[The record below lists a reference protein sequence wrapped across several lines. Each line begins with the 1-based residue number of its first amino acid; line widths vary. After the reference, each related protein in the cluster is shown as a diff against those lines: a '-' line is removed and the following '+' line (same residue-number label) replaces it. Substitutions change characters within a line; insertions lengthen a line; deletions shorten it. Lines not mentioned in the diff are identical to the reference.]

1 MERYRL
7 RTSPRGLCG
16 AQPVIEFWL
25 PFGAALLASAFM
37 AWAIG
42 AGSSGATPF
51 APAVGANAISVMR
64 AAFIVGIFGFLG
76 AALQGASVSEA
87 VGSDLVVGL
96 TLPTAAVIVVLV
108 TAAGLMAIGIV
119 TGYPIAT
126 AFTVTGTVIGAG
138 LALGGA
144 PAWPKYVEI
153 GTMWLLTPFVGSGVA
168 YGIASILP
176 RESVDERDSVPIL
189 AAAVGAIVVN
199 IEFALLASGDQLAS
213 LSTVLADR
221 FAPGLAGTAGVSLTA
236 AVVVG
241 LAVRLDIARNGLG
254 GLRRFLLVLGGLVAF
269 SAGASQVG
277 LAVGPLVPLIG
288 GTMITVSALAAGGG
302 VGLLVGSWTGA
313 SQMIKAVS
321 QDYASLGPRR
331 SIAALFPSF
340 VLAQIAVL
348 YGIPVS
354 FNQIMVSAIVGA
366 GAAVGGS
373 DAISRRKIVL
383 TFGAWIGSFVLAFV
397 LGYGVMSLVP

>member
-1 MERYRL
+1 M
-7 RTSPRGLCG
+7 
-16 AQPVIEFWL
+16 IETWL

-64 AAFIVGIFGFLG
+64 AAFVVGLLGFLG

-87 VGSDLVVGL
+87 VGSELVVGL
-96 TLPTAAVIVVLV
+96 TLPTMAVITVLV
-108 TAAGLMAIGIV
+108 TAAGLMAVGIV

-153 GTMWLLTPFVGSGVA
+153 GAMWLLTPVVGSGIA
-168 YGIASILP
+168 YGIASVLP
-176 RESVDERDSVPIL
+176 RESVAERDSVPVL
-189 AAAVGAIVVN
+189 AAVVGGIVVN
-199 IEFALLASGDQLAS
+199 IEFALLASGDQPAS
-213 LSTVLADR
+213 LATVLAAR
-221 FAPGLAGTAGVSLTA
+221 LPIAAVAGEAAVSLAA
-236 AVVVG
+236 AVIVG
-241 LAVRLDIARNGLG
+241 LAVRTDIARNGLG
-254 GLRRFLLVLGGLVAF
+254 GLRRFLLALGGLVAF

-277 LAVGPLVPLIG
+277 LAVGPLVPLAE
-288 GTMITVSALAAGGG
+288 GTMFTVSALAAGGG
-302 VGLLVGSWTGA
+302 VGLLIGSWTGA
-313 SQMIKAVS
+313 PQMIKAVA

-340 VLAQIAVL
+340 VLAQVAVS

-354 FNQIMVSAIVGA
+354 FNQIMLSAIVGA
-366 GAAVGGS
+366 GAAVGGGA
-373 DAISRRKIVL
+373 AISRRKIAV
-383 TFGAWIGSFVLAFV
+383 TVGAWLGSFALAFT
-397 LGYGVMSLVP
+397 LGYGLLGLLG

>member
-1 MERYRL
+1 
-7 RTSPRGLCG
+7 
-16 AQPVIEFWL
+16 
-25 PFGAALLASAFM
+25 M

-51 APAVGANAISVMR
+51 APAVGANAISVLR
-64 AAFIVGIFGFLG
+64 AAFIVGVLGFSG

-144 PAWPKYVEI
+144 PAWAKYTEI

-168 YGIASILP
+168 YGIASVLP

-199 IEFALLASGDQLAS
+199 IEFALLASGDQMAS
-213 LSTVLADR
+213 LSTVVAER
-221 FAPGLAGTAGVSLTA
+221 FAPGFAGTLGVSLVA

-241 LAVRLDIARNGLG
+241 LAVRVDITRNGLD

-277 LAVGPLVPLIG
+277 LAVGPLVPLVE

-313 SQMIKAVS
+313 PQMIKAVA

-366 GAAVGGS
+366 GAAVGGG
-373 DAISRRKIVL
+373 DAISRRKIGFTL
-383 TFGAWIGSFVLAFV
+383 GAWVGSFLLAFG
-397 LGYGVMSLVP
+397 LGYGVMRLVP

>member
-1 MERYRL
+1 M
-7 RTSPRGLCG
+7 
-16 AQPVIEFWL
+16 IEFWL

-64 AAFIVGIFGFLG
+64 AAFIVGILGFLG

-138 LALGGA
+138 LALGGD
-144 PAWPKYVEI
+144 PAWAKYTEI

-199 IEFALLASGDQLAS
+199 IEFALLASGDRLAS
-213 LSTVLADR
+213 LSTVVAER
-221 FAPGLAGTAGVSLTA
+221 FVPGLAGELGVSLVA

-241 LAVRLDIARNGLG
+241 LAVRVDIARNGLG

-269 SAGASQVG
+269 
-277 LAVGPLVPLIG
+277 
-288 GTMITVSALAAGGG
+288 
-302 VGLLVGSWTGA
+302 
-313 SQMIKAVS
+313 
-321 QDYASLGPRR
+321 
-331 SIAALFPSF
+331 
-340 VLAQIAVL
+340 
-348 YGIPVS
+348 
-354 FNQIMVSAIVGA
+354 
-366 GAAVGGS
+366 
-373 DAISRRKIVL
+373 
-383 TFGAWIGSFVLAFV
+383 
-397 LGYGVMSLVP
+397 

>member
-1 MERYRL
+1 M
-7 RTSPRGLCG
+7 S
-16 AQPVIEFWL
+16 
-25 PFGAALLASAFM
+25 
-37 AWAIG
+37 WAIG

-64 AAFIVGIFGFLG
+64 AAFVVGVLGFLG

-138 LALGGA
+138 LALGGD
-144 PAWPKYVEI
+144 PAWAKYTEI

-168 YGIASILP
+168 YGIASVLP

-199 IEFALLASGDQLAS
+199 IEFALLASGDRLAS
-213 LSTVLADR
+213 VSTVAAER
-221 FAPGLAGTAGVSLTA
+221 FVPGVAGELGVSLLA

-241 LAVRLDIARNGLG
+241 LAVRVDISHNELG

-277 LAVGPLVPLIG
+277 LAVGPLVPLVEE
-288 GTMITVSALAAGGG
+288 TMLTVTALAAGGG

-313 SQMIKAVS
+313 SRMIKAVS

-366 GAAVGGS
+366 GAAVGGN
-373 DAISRRKIVL
+373 DAISRRKIGL
-383 TFGAWIGSFVLAFV
+383 TVGAWVGSFALAFV
-397 LGYGVMSLVP
+397 LGYGALWLL

>member
-1 MERYRL
+1 
-7 RTSPRGLCG
+7 
-16 AQPVIEFWL
+16 
-25 PFGAALLASAFM
+25 M

-64 AAFIVGIFGFLG
+64 AAFVVGVFGFLG

-138 LALGGA
+138 LALGGD
-144 PAWPKYVEI
+144 PAWAKYTEI

-168 YGIASILP
+168 YGIASVLP
-176 RESVDERDSVPIL
+176 RESVDERDSVPLL
-189 AAAVGAIVVN
+189 AAAIGAIVVN
-199 IEFALLASGDQLAS
+199 IEFALLASGDRLAS
-213 LSTVLADR
+213 VSTVLVER
-221 FAPGLAGTAGVSLTA
+221 LPITGLAGTAAVSLFA

-241 LAVRLDIARNGLG
+241 LAVRVDIGRNGLD

-277 LAVGPLVPLIG
+277 LAVGPLVPLVE
-288 GTMITVSALAAGGG
+288 GTTITVTALAAGGG

-313 SQMIKAVS
+313 SRMIKAVS

-373 DAISRRKIVL
+373 EAISRRKIGL
-383 TFGAWIGSFVLAFV
+383 TVGAWIGSFALAFG
-397 LGYGVMSLVP
+397 LGYGALWLL

>member
-1 MERYRL
+1 M
-7 RTSPRGLCG
+7 
-16 AQPVIEFWL
+16 IEAWL
-25 PFGAALLASAFM
+25 PFAAALVASAFM

-51 APAVGANAISVMR
+51 APAVGANAISVLR
-64 AAFIVGIFGFLG
+64 AAFIVGVLGFSG

-144 PAWPKYVEI
+144 PAWAKYTEI

-168 YGIASILP
+168 YGIASVLP

-199 IEFALLASGDQLAS
+199 IEFALLASGDQMAS
-213 LSTVLADR
+213 LSTVVAER
-221 FAPGLAGTAGVSLTA
+221 FAPGFAGTLGVSLVA

-241 LAVRLDIARNGLG
+241 LAVRVDITRNGLD

-277 LAVGPLVPLIG
+277 LAVGPLVPLVE

-313 SQMIKAVS
+313 PQMIKAVA

-366 GAAVGGS
+366 GAAVGGG
-373 DAISRRKIVL
+373 DAISRRKIGFTL
-383 TFGAWIGSFVLAFV
+383 GAWVGSFLLAFG
-397 LGYGVMSLVP
+397 LGYGVMRLVP

>member
-1 MERYRL
+1 
-7 RTSPRGLCG
+7 
-16 AQPVIEFWL
+16 VIEFWL

-64 AAFIVGIFGFLG
+64 AAFIVGILGFLG

-138 LALGGA
+138 LALGGD
-144 PAWPKYVEI
+144 PAWAKYTEI

-199 IEFALLASGDQLAS
+199 IEFALLASGDRLPHCRPSSPSDSFPVSRANSAS
-213 LSTVLADR
+213 RLSPRLSSDWLSGSTSL
-221 FAPGLAGTAGVSLTA
+221 GTDWA
-236 AVVVG
+236 ASG
-241 LAVRLDIARNGLG
+241 A
-254 GLRRFLLVLGGLVAF
+254 FCSF
-269 SAGASQVG
+269 SAGWS
-277 LAVGPLVPLIG
+277 P
-288 GTMITVSALAAGGG
+288 
-302 VGLLVGSWTGA
+302 
-313 SQMIKAVS
+313 
-321 QDYASLGPRR
+321 
-331 SIAALFPSF
+331 
-340 VLAQIAVL
+340 
-348 YGIPVS
+348 
-354 FNQIMVSAIVGA
+354 
-366 GAAVGGS
+366 
-373 DAISRRKIVL
+373 SRRARVRS
-383 TFGAWIGSFVLAFV
+383 GWRSGR
-397 LGYGVMSLVP
+397 

>member
-1 MERYRL
+1 M
-7 RTSPRGLCG
+7 
-16 AQPVIEFWL
+16 IEFWL

-51 APAVGANAISVMR
+51 APAVVANAISVMR
-64 AAFIVGIFGFLG
+64 AAFIVGVLGFLG

-144 PAWPKYVEI
+144 PAWPKYAEI

-213 LSTVLADR
+213 LSTVVADR
-221 FAPGLAGTAGVSLTA
+221 FAPGLAGELVVSLLA
-236 AVVVG
+236 AVAVG
-241 LAVRLDIARNGLG
+241 LAVRGDIARNGLG

-277 LAVGPLVPLIG
+277 LAVGPLVPLVEE
-288 GTMITVSALAAGGG
+288 TMITVSALAAGGG

-373 DAISRRKIVL
+373 DAISRRKIGV
-383 TFGAWIGSFVLAFV
+383 TFGAWIGSFMLAFV

>member
-1 MERYRL
+1 
-7 RTSPRGLCG
+7 
-16 AQPVIEFWL
+16 VIETWL

-64 AAFIVGIFGFLG
+64 AAFVVGLLGFLG

-87 VGSDLVVGL
+87 VGSELVVGL
-96 TLPTAAVIVVLV
+96 TLPTMAVITVLV
-108 TAAGLMAIGIV
+108 TAAGLMAVGIV

-153 GTMWLLTPFVGSGVA
+153 GAMWLLTPVVGSGIA
-168 YGIASILP
+168 YGIASVLP
-176 RESVDERDSVPIL
+176 RESVAERDSVPVL
-189 AAAVGAIVVN
+189 AAVVGGIVVN
-199 IEFALLASGDQLAS
+199 IEFALLASGDQPAS
-213 LSTVLADR
+213 LATV
-221 FAPGLAGTAGVSLTA
+221 FAARLPIAAVAGEAAVSLAA
-236 AVVVG
+236 AVIVG
-241 LAVRLDIARNGLG
+241 LAVRTDIARNGLG
-254 GLRRFLLVLGGLVAF
+254 GLRRFLLALGGLVAF

-277 LAVGPLVPLIG
+277 LAVGPLVPLAE
-288 GTMITVSALAAGGG
+288 GTMFTVSALAAGGG
-302 VGLLVGSWTGA
+302 VGLLIGSWTGA
-313 SQMIKAVS
+313 PQMIKAVA

-340 VLAQIAVL
+340 VLAQVAVS

-354 FNQIMVSAIVGA
+354 FNQIMLSAIVGA
-366 GAAVGGS
+366 GAAVGGGA
-373 DAISRRKIVL
+373 AISRRKIAV
-383 TFGAWIGSFVLAFV
+383 TVGAWIGSFALAFT
-397 LGYGVMSLVP
+397 LGYGLLGLLG

>member
-1 MERYRL
+1 M
-7 RTSPRGLCG
+7 
-16 AQPVIEFWL
+16 IEAWL
-25 PFGAALLASAFM
+25 PFAAALVASAFM

-51 APAVGANAISVMR
+51 APAVGANAISVLR
-64 AAFIVGIFGFLG
+64 AAFIVGLLGFSG

-87 VGSDLVVGL
+87 VGSELVVGL
-96 TLPTAAVIVVLV
+96 TLPTMAVIVVLV

-144 PAWPKYVEI
+144 PAWAKYTEI
-153 GTMWLLTPFVGSGVA
+153 GTMWLLTPFVGG
-168 YGIASILP
+168 GIAYAIASVLP
-176 RESVDERDSVPIL
+176 RASVEERDSVPLL

-199 IEFALLASGDQLAS
+199 IEFALLAPGDRLAS
-213 LSTVLADR
+213 VAAVLVER
-221 FAPGLAGTAGVSLTA
+221 LPTTGVAGTAAVSVA
-236 AVVVG
+236 AAIVVG
-241 LAVRLDIARNGLG
+241 LAVRADIVRNGLG
-254 GLRRFLLVLGGLVAF
+254 GLQRFLLVLGGLVAF

-277 LAVGPLVPLIG
+277 LAVGPLVPLID
-288 GTMITVSALAAGGG
+288 GTMLTISALAAGGG

-313 SQMIKAVS
+313 PQMIKAVA

-340 VLAQIAVL
+340 VLAQVAVL

-373 DAISRRKIVL
+373 GAISRRKIVVTL
-383 TFGAWIGSFVLAFV
+383 GAWIGSFVLAFA
-397 LGYGVMSLVP
+397 LGYGVLTVVG

>member
-1 MERYRL
+1 
-7 RTSPRGLCG
+7 
-16 AQPVIEFWL
+16 VIEFWL

-64 AAFIVGIFGFLG
+64 AAFIVGILGFLG

>member
-1 MERYRL
+1 M
-7 RTSPRGLCG
+7 
-16 AQPVIEFWL
+16 IEFWL

-64 AAFIVGIFGFLG
+64 AAFIVGILGFLG

-96 TLPTAAVIVVLV
+96 TLPTVAVIVVLV

-138 LALGGA
+138 LALGGS
-144 PAWPKYVEI
+144 PAWAKYTEI
-153 GTMWLLTPFVGSGVA
+153 GTMWLLTPFVGGGVA
-168 YGIASILP
+168 YGIARVLP
-176 RESVDERDSVPIL
+176 RQSVDERDSVPIL

-199 IEFALLASGDQLAS
+199 IEFTLLASGDRLAS
-213 LSTVLADR
+213 LSTVIAER
-221 FAPGLAGTAGVSLTA
+221 FAPGLAGELGVSLVA
-236 AVVVG
+236 AIAVG
-241 LAVRLDIARNGLG
+241 LGVRVDISRNGLG

-277 LAVGPLVPLIG
+277 LAVGPLVPLVEE
-288 GTMITVSALAAGGG
+288 TMITVSALAAGGG
-302 VGLLVGSWTGA
+302 VGLLIGSWTGA

-383 TFGAWIGSFVLAFV
+383 TFGAWIGSFALAFA
-397 LGYGVMSLVP
+397 LGYGVMSFVP

>member
-1 MERYRL
+1 M
-7 RTSPRGLCG
+7 
-16 AQPVIEFWL
+16 IEAWL
-25 PFGAALLASAFM
+25 PFAAALVASAFM

-51 APAVGANAISVMR
+51 APAVGANAISVLR
-64 AAFIVGIFGFLG
+64 AAFIVGLLGFSG

-87 VGSDLVVGL
+87 VGSELVVGL
-96 TLPTAAVIVVLV
+96 TLPTMAVIVVLV

-144 PAWPKYVEI
+144 PAWAKYTEI
-153 GTMWLLTPFVGSGVA
+153 GTMWLLTPFVGG
-168 YGIASILP
+168 GIAYAIASVLP
-176 RESVDERDSVPIL
+176 RASVEERDSVPLL

-199 IEFALLASGDQLAS
+199 IEFALLAPGDRLAS
-213 LSTVLADR
+213 VAAVLVER
-221 FAPGLAGTAGVSLTA
+221 LPTTGVAGTAAVSVA
-236 AVVVG
+236 AAIVVG
-241 LAVRLDIARNGLG
+241 LAVRADIVRNGLG

-277 LAVGPLVPLIG
+277 LAVGPLVPLID
-288 GTMITVSALAAGGG
+288 GTMLTISALAAGGG

-313 SQMIKAVS
+313 PQMIKAVA

-340 VLAQIAVL
+340 VLAQVAVL

-373 DAISRRKIVL
+373 GAISRRKIVVTL
-383 TFGAWIGSFVLAFV
+383 GAWIGSFVLAFA
-397 LGYGVMSLVP
+397 LGYGVLTVVG

>member
-1 MERYRL
+1 M
-7 RTSPRGLCG
+7 
-16 AQPVIEFWL
+16 IEAWL
-25 PFGAALLASAFM
+25 PFVAALVASAFM

-51 APAVGANAISVMR
+51 APAVGANAIPVMR
-64 AAFIVGIFGFLG
+64 AAFVVGLLGLLG

-87 VGSDLVVGL
+87 IGSDLILGL
-96 TLPTAAVIVVLV
+96 TLPTKAVIAVLV

-126 AFTVTGTVIGAG
+126 AFTVTGSVIGAG
-138 LALGGA
+138 LALGGD
-144 PAWPKYVEI
+144 PAWAKYSEI

-168 YGIASILP
+168 YGIASVLP
-176 RESVDERDSVPIL
+176 RESVDERDSVPVL

-199 IEFALLASGDQLAS
+199 IEFALLASGEQVAS
-213 LSTVLADR
+213 VSTVLTER
-221 FAPGLAGTAGVSLTA
+221 LSMTGLAGTIGVSLA
-236 AVVVG
+236 AALIVG
-241 LAVRLDIARNGLG
+241 LAVRVDISRNDLD

-288 GTMITVSALAAGGG
+288 ETMLTVTMLAAGGG

-313 SQMIKAVS
+313 PRMIKAIA

-354 FNQIMVSAIVGA
+354 FNQIMLSAIVGA

-373 DAISRRKIVL
+373 EAISRRKIGV
-383 TFGAWIGSFVLAFV
+383 TVGAWIGSFALAFA
-397 LGYGVMSLVP
+397 LGYGALYLLP

>member
-1 MERYRL
+1 ML
-7 RTSPRGLCG
+7 
-16 AQPVIEFWL
+16 EFWL
-25 PFGAALLASAFM
+25 PFAAALLASAFM

-42 AGSSGATPF
+42 AGSSGVTPF

-64 AAFIVGIFGFLG
+64 AAFIVGILGLLG

-96 TLPTAAVIVVLV
+96 TLPTAAVITVLV

-144 PAWPKYVEI
+144 PAWPKYAEI
-153 GTMWLLTPFVGSGVA
+153 GTMWLLTPFVGGSVA
-168 YGIASILP
+168 YGIASVLP
-176 RESVDERDSVPIL
+176 RESVDEHDSVPIL

-199 IEFALLASGDQLAS
+199 IEFTLLAAGDYSASVSTLVAHQLPIVTEAGRLVVS
-213 LSTVLADR
+213 LS
-221 FAPGLAGTAGVSLTA
+221 A
-236 AVVVG
+236 ALVVG
-241 LAVRLDIARNGLG
+241 SLVRLDIRQNGLD
-254 GLRRFLLVLGGLVAF
+254 GLRRFLLALGGLVAF

-277 LAVGPLVPLIG
+277 LAVGPLVPLVE
-288 GTMITVSALAAGGG
+288 GTMISVTALAAGGG
-302 VGLLVGSWTGA
+302 LGLLIGSWTGA

-340 VLAQIAVL
+340 VLAQIAVV

-354 FNQIMVSAIVGA
+354 FNQIMLSAIVGA

-373 DAISRRKIVL
+373 KAISRRKILV
-383 TFGAWIGSFVLAFV
+383 TVGAWIWSFALAFG
-397 LGYGVMSLVP
+397 LGYGVLWLLP

>member
-1 MERYRL
+1 
-7 RTSPRGLCG
+7 
-16 AQPVIEFWL
+16 VIEFWL

-64 AAFIVGIFGFLG
+64 AAFIVGLLGFLG

-144 PAWPKYVEI
+144 PAWPKYAEI

-213 LSTVLADR
+213 LSTVVAER
-221 FAPGLAGTAGVSLTA
+221 FVPGLAGELGVSLVA

-241 LAVRLDIARNGLG
+241 LAVRVDIARNGLG

-277 LAVGPLVPLIG
+277 LAVGPLVPLVEE
-288 GTMITVSALAAGGG
+288 TMITVSALAAGGG

-373 DAISRRKIVL
+373 DAISRRKIGL
-383 TFGAWIGSFVLAFV
+383 TFGAWLGSFALAFV

>member
-1 MERYRL
+1 
-7 RTSPRGLCG
+7 
-16 AQPVIEFWL
+16 
-25 PFGAALLASAFM
+25 M

-64 AAFIVGIFGFLG
+64 AAFIVGLLGFAG

-87 VGSDLVVGL
+87 VGSELVVGL
-96 TLPTAAVIVVLV
+96 TLPTMAVIVVLV

-144 PAWPKYVEI
+144 PAWPKYAEI
-153 GTMWLLTPFVGSGVA
+153 GTMWLLTPFFGGGLA
-168 YGIASILP
+168 YGIASVLP
-176 RESVDERDSVPIL
+176 RASVDERDSVPIL

-199 IEFALLASGDQLAS
+199 IEFALLASGDRLAS
-213 LSTVLADR
+213 VSTVVADR
-221 FAPGLAGTAGVSLTA
+221 LPITALAGTVGVSLA
-236 AVVVG
+236 AALVVG
-241 LAVRLDIARNGLG
+241 LAVRVDISRNGLD

-277 LAVGPLVPLIG
+277 LAVGPLVPLTE
-288 GTMITVSALAAGGG
+288 GTMLTVSALAAGGG
-302 VGLLVGSWTGA
+302 LGLLIGSWTGA

-340 VLAQIAVL
+340 VLAQIAVF
-348 YGIPVS
+348 YGIPIS
-354 FNQIMVSAIVGA
+354 FNEIMVSAIVGA
-366 GAAVGGS
+366 GAAVGGN
-373 DAISRRKIVL
+373 DAISRRKIGVTL
-383 TFGAWIGSFVLAFV
+383 GAWVGSFALAFTIGYGLLSV
-397 LGYGVMSLVP
+397 LG

>member
-1 MERYRL
+1 M
-7 RTSPRGLCG
+7 
-16 AQPVIEFWL
+16 IETWL

-64 AAFIVGIFGFLG
+64 AAFVVGLLGFLG

-87 VGSDLVVGL
+87 VGSELVVGL
-96 TLPTAAVIVVLV
+96 TLPTMAVITVLV
-108 TAAGLMAIGIV
+108 TAAGLMAVGIV

-153 GTMWLLTPFVGSGVA
+153 GTMWLLTPVVGSGIA
-168 YGIASILP
+168 YGIASVLP
-176 RESVDERDSVPIL
+176 RESVAERDSVPVL
-189 AAAVGAIVVN
+189 AAVVGGIVVN
-199 IEFALLASGDQLAS
+199 IEFALLASGDQPAS
-213 LSTVLADR
+213 LATVLAAR
-221 FAPGLAGTAGVSLTA
+221 LPIAAVAGEAAVSLAA
-236 AVVVG
+236 AVIVG
-241 LAVRLDIARNGLG
+241 LAVRTDIARNGLG
-254 GLRRFLLVLGGLVAF
+254 GLRRFLLALGGLVAF

-277 LAVGPLVPLIG
+277 LAVGPLVPLAE
-288 GTMITVSALAAGGG
+288 GTMFTVSALAAGGG
-302 VGLLVGSWTGA
+302 VGLLIGSWTGA
-313 SQMIKAVS
+313 PQMIKAVA

-340 VLAQIAVL
+340 VLAQVAVS

-354 FNQIMVSAIVGA
+354 FNQIMLSAIVGA
-366 GAAVGGS
+366 GAAVGGGA
-373 DAISRRKIVL
+373 AISRRKIAV
-383 TFGAWIGSFVLAFV
+383 TVGAWLGSFALAFT
-397 LGYGVMSLVP
+397 LGYGLLGLLG

>member
-1 MERYRL
+1 
-7 RTSPRGLCG
+7 
-16 AQPVIEFWL
+16 VIEAWL
-25 PFGAALLASAFM
+25 PFAAALVASAFM

-51 APAVGANAISVMR
+51 APAVGANAISVLR
-64 AAFIVGIFGFLG
+64 AAFIVGLLGFSG

-87 VGSDLVVGL
+87 VGSELVVGL
-96 TLPTAAVIVVLV
+96 TLPTMAVIVVLV

-144 PAWPKYVEI
+144 PAWAKYTEI
-153 GTMWLLTPFVGSGVA
+153 GTMWLLTPFVGG
-168 YGIASILP
+168 GIAYAIASVLP
-176 RESVDERDSVPIL
+176 RASVEERDSVPLL

-199 IEFALLASGDQLAS
+199 IEFALLAPGDRLAS
-213 LSTVLADR
+213 VAAVLVER
-221 FAPGLAGTAGVSLTA
+221 LPTTGGAGTAAVSVA
-236 AVVVG
+236 AAIVVG
-241 LAVRLDIARNGLG
+241 LAVRADIVRNGLG

-277 LAVGPLVPLIG
+277 LAVGPLVPLID
-288 GTMITVSALAAGGG
+288 GTMLTVSALAAGGG

-313 SQMIKAVS
+313 PQMIKAVA

-340 VLAQIAVL
+340 VLAQVAVL

-373 DAISRRKIVL
+373 GAISRRKIVVTL
-383 TFGAWIGSFVLAFV
+383 GAWIGSFVLAFA
-397 LGYGVMSLVP
+397 LGYGVLTVVG

>member
-1 MERYRL
+1 
-7 RTSPRGLCG
+7 
-16 AQPVIEFWL
+16 VIETWL

-64 AAFIVGIFGFLG
+64 AAFVVGLLGFLG

-87 VGSDLVVGL
+87 VGSELVVGL
-96 TLPTAAVIVVLV
+96 TLPTMAVITVLV
-108 TAAGLMAIGIV
+108 TAAGLMAVGIV

-153 GTMWLLTPFVGSGVA
+153 GAMWLLTPVVGSGIA
-168 YGIASILP
+168 YGIASVLP
-176 RESVDERDSVPIL
+176 RESVAERDSVPVL
-189 AAAVGAIVVN
+189 AAVVGGIVVN
-199 IEFALLASGDQLAS
+199 IEFALLASGDQPAS
-213 LSTVLADR
+213 LATVLAAR
-221 FAPGLAGTAGVSLTA
+221 LPIAAVAGEAAVSL
-236 AVVVG
+236 AVAVIVG
-241 LAVRLDIARNGLG
+241 LAVRTDIARNGLG
-254 GLRRFLLVLGGLVAF
+254 GLRRFLLALGGLVAF

-277 LAVGPLVPLIG
+277 LAVGPLVPLAE
-288 GTMITVSALAAGGG
+288 GTMFTVSALAAGGG
-302 VGLLVGSWTGA
+302 VGLLIGSWTGA
-313 SQMIKAVS
+313 PQMIKAVA

-340 VLAQIAVL
+340 VLAQVAVS

-354 FNQIMVSAIVGA
+354 FNQIMLSAIVGA
-366 GAAVGGS
+366 GAAVGGGA
-373 DAISRRKIVL
+373 AISRRKIAV
-383 TFGAWIGSFVLAFV
+383 TVGAWLGSFALAFT
-397 LGYGVMSLVP
+397 LGYGLLGLLG